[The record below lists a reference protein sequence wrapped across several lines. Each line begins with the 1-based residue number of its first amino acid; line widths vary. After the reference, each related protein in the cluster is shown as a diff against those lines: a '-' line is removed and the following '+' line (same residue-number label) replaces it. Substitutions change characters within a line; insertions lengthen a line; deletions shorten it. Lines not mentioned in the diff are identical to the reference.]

1 MLLMI
6 GSTKI
11 KYFHKQNPVNK
22 DENEAAFLCKTD
34 DTVSILETENSDPP
48 MKSVVLFGFDVQ
60 QEDIDSL
67 QPKGLITDTILSILM
82 SEHCCE
88 YPIVDTLFY
97 SVLVGDQELKVRT
110 SSRLERIQAA
120 EQFFSAKLLEK
131 DYVFVPINRS
141 LHWFLAIISPW

>member
-11 KYFHKQNPVNK
+11 KYGHKQNPVNK
-22 DENEAAFLCKTD
+22 DEKEAAFLCKTD

-67 QPKGLITDTILSILM
+67 QPKGLITDKILSILM
-82 SEHCCE
+82 RKNPSC
-88 YPIVDTLFY
+88 
-97 SVLVGDQELKVRT
+97 RT
-110 SSRLERIQAA
+110 I
-120 EQFFSAKLLEK
+120 FSAKLFEK

-141 LHWFLAIISPW
+141 LHWFLAIISPWHILVPDSLTWDKKTKIYI